1 MRTKTKVWLMIA
13 ASLVLIGGILFV
25 GVMTTL
31 EWDFTKLATVTYE
44 INTYEIKESFDDIS
58 INTDTADIAFVLSDD
73 GGCRVECHE
82 EANIKH
88 SVIVK
93 DGALTVEM
101 MDERSVH
108 GFIGYIGLNFDTP
121 KITVYLPQTEYT
133 TLLIHGDTCDVEIP
147 NDFIFQDVD
156 IFLSTGD
163 VDFYASASE
172 MITIRTSTGDI
183 RVANISAGSLDLT
196 VSTGNTLISD
206 LQCENL
212 ISKGNTGDISLN
224 NVVASKTFFIE
235 RSTGDVK
242 FDGSDAAEIFV
253 KTDTGDITGSL
264 LTDKIF
270 VTQTDTGDI
279 DIPETANGGR
289 CELVTDT
296 GDIRIEIKT

>member
-31 EWDFTKLATVTYE
+31 EWDFTRLATVTYE

-58 INTDTADIAFVLSDD
+58 INTDTADIAFVLSDN

-121 KITVYLPQTEYT
+121 KITVYLPKTEYT
-133 TLLIHGDTCDVEIP
+133 NLLIHGDTCDVEIP
-147 NDFIFQDVD
+147 NDFMFQDVD

-279 DIPETANGGR
+279 DIPETADGGR

>member
-1 MRTKTKVWLMIA
+1 
-13 ASLVLIGGILFV
+13 
-25 GVMTTL
+25 
-31 EWDFTKLATVTYE
+31 
-44 INTYEIKESFDDIS
+44 
-58 INTDTADIAFVLSDD
+58 
-73 GGCRVECHE
+73 
-82 EANIKH
+82 
-88 SVIVK
+88 
-93 DGALTVEM
+93 
-101 MDERSVH
+101 
-108 GFIGYIGLNFDTP
+108 
-121 KITVYLPQTEYT
+121 
-133 TLLIHGDTCDVEIP
+133 
-147 NDFIFQDVD
+147 
-156 IFLSTGD
+156 
-163 VDFYASASE
+163 

-279 DIPETANGGR
+279 DIPETADGGR

>member
-1 MRTKTKVWLMIA
+1 
-13 ASLVLIGGILFV
+13 
-25 GVMTTL
+25 
-31 EWDFTKLATVTYE
+31 
-44 INTYEIKESFDDIS
+44 
-58 INTDTADIAFVLSDD
+58 
-73 GGCRVECHE
+73 
-82 EANIKH
+82 
-88 SVIVK
+88 
-93 DGALTVEM
+93 
-101 MDERSVH
+101 
-108 GFIGYIGLNFDTP
+108 
-121 KITVYLPQTEYT
+121 ITVYLPQTEYT

-147 NDFIFQDVD
+147 NDFMFQDVD